1 MAVFEVLHCPFTQI
15 DRIARAEFRR
25 LGQCSLKQKGQR
37 QLGDCGAKRLS
48 LALAAFCLLW
58 PSTATAQVEQIR
70 RVLVFT
76 QGNLSSPGVA
86 AFDREFSVG
95 LKKSPYAI
103 ERYSEHTETVLFPR
117 DASHRKL
124 REWYQNRKPDVII
137 AAGPFPIKFLVES
150 HEELFGDTPIVFCGS
165 SEEQADNP
173 KLDSDFTGVWMPI
186 DPAKTLD
193 AALQLQPST
202 QHVVV
207 VGGMSPYDKRL
218 EAIARD
224 QLRSYESKVEFEYL
238 TDLAMPALLERLR
251 HLPNNTL
258 VLYTSLT
265 TDAAGRDFIPATE
278 SLPMVISVANAPV
291 FALADTLIGQGTVGG
306 YVVSFATQ
314 GKLAAAIATRV
325 LQGERPQDIPI
336 VRDANVFIF
345 DWRALRRWGF
355 KESALPPNSTVL
367 NRQPTIWES
376 YKWYI
381 VGVIALS
388 VAEALLILGLLWQ
401 RARRRKVE
409 AELAIAY
416 DRLHSALESGRAV
429 AWEWNLESGKDSW
442 FGDLK
447 TMFGIPSDTYVGRPE
462 DFHRFVHPDDRQQVS
477 EAVAEARKNHQAYV
491 AEFRVVWPDGTLR
504 WVTATGKF
512 YYSPNGEPKRMLGT
526 AVDITYRKLSEASLQ
541 ELSGRL
547 IHAQEAERARIAREL
562 HDDLSQRV
570 ALLQIGL
577 EQFEQDTTG
586 LPSKARQQLLDIAE
600 VTREVSSNIH
610 DLSHQLHPFKLD
622 TLGLVVSLGGFCRE
636 FSEQHHIQVQ
646 FGHHDI
652 SGEIPKDVTLC
663 LFRIAQEALR
673 NVVKHSG
680 AAGAKVELSG
690 HGHEIDL
697 RISDSGVGFDPESVK
712 ADGGLG
718 LISMRERLRLV
729 RGHLVVESEP
739 SRGTRIRVRV
749 PLPTSNTGLTGDEKT
764 HKAGA

>member
-15 DRIARAEFRR
+15 DRIARAELRR

-103 ERYSEHTETVLFPR
+103 ERYSEYTETVLFPR

-680 AAGAKVELSG
+680 AAEAKVELSG
-690 HGHEIDL
+690 HGDEIDL
-697 RISDSGVGFDPESVK
+697 RISDLGVGFDPESVK

-749 PLPTSNTGLTGDEKT
+749 PLPTISTGVTNDEKT